1 MHIMQSTVTNWSQT
15 VGDFTF
21 PLKLSAEKLSHSV
34 FQFKC
39 FKSYR
44 ELQTACSLHT
54 LSVIWSSSHWSLESC
69 GDYRRYRCNTV
80 GMATVFTVYHG
91 DEDKYYAN
99 TMGMGT
105 IMQQTAVLILEII
118 VITTT
123 TVCLFCSLCWLPV
136 PVFTYLLTLNSHA
149 SNRL

>member
-80 GMATVFTVYHG
+80 GMATVVTVYHG

-99 TMGMGT
+99 TSSAVPPRPQDGT
-105 IMQQTAVLILEII
+105 VSVIVLFTI
-118 VITTT
+118 VFGCMTDCNLTFN
-123 TVCLFCSLCWLPV
+123 TVRCPCNGLVREVSP
-136 PVFTYLLTLNSHA
+136 
-149 SNRL
+149 